1 MWALLRFQEKEQCL
15 FWPGHFSLRGKL
27 KHRTPRVLIGPS
39 HCRRCNLRASSF
51 QGLLPIYLN
60 MLHTLCWTH
69 FFNYHDYLISVLM
82 DKATVHFVCIG
93 HAHSKVLTNLTTRL
107 KASQAKMYSLV
118 LQEVLHKRSLEDGH
132 AALCPL

>member
-1 MWALLRFQEKEQCL
+1 
-15 FWPGHFSLRGKL
+15 
-27 KHRTPRVLIGPS
+27 
-39 HCRRCNLRASSF
+39 
-51 QGLLPIYLN
+51 

-107 KASQAKMYSLV
+107 KAPQAKMYSLV
-118 LQEVLHKRSLEDGH
+118 LQEVLHKQSLEDGH